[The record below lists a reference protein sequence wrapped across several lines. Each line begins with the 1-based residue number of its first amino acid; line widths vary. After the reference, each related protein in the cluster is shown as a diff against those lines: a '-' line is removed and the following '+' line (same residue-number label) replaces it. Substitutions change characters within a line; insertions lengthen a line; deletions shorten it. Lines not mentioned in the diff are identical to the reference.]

1 MVWIHWSQYSYIVNF
16 QHGASASVQWVKNEI
31 HNLRMGISWWAKRL
45 ETPPILMISQ
55 YMYIHVY
62 GKCISTACLLLL
74 LYTIVWQIHSLSLFY
89 KSEGIDEV
97 DKQRLRLVKRVMG
110 GTGGKNP
117 PSSKEKPVK
126 ETFIPPELSMVTFF
140 MTKVRER
147 CSTKHILNSQ
157 FCFIFWL
164 Q

>member
-1 MVWIHWSQYSYIVNF
+1 
-16 QHGASASVQWVKNEI
+16 
-31 HNLRMGISWWAKRL
+31 
-45 ETPPILMISQ
+45 
-55 YMYIHVY
+55 MYIIIFI
-62 GKCISTACLLLL
+62 CIYSLPTTALVHNCLADT
-74 LYTIVWQIHSLSLFY
+74 LYIMCLNLFY

-140 MTKVRER
+140 MTKVRDVF
-147 CSTKHILNSQ
+147 TKHILDSQ
-157 FCFIFWL
+157 FCYHLFIKFFTIL
-164 Q
+164 SHANFFTFSDYN

>member
-1 MVWIHWSQYSYIVNF
+1 MANVYNYI
-16 QHGASASVQWVKNEI
+16 
-31 HNLRMGISWWAKRL
+31 
-45 ETPPILMISQ
+45 
-55 YMYIHVY
+55 YMYIQLAY
-62 GKCISTACLLLL
+62 YCSCTQLFGRYIMCLN
-74 LYTIVWQIHSLSLFY
+74 LFY

-140 MTKVRER
+140 MTKVRDVF
-147 CSTKHILNSQ
+147 TKHILNSQ
-157 FCFIFWL
+157 FCYHLFIKFFTIL
-164 Q
+164 SHANFFTFSDYN

>member
-1 MVWIHWSQYSYIVNF
+1 M
-16 QHGASASVQWVKNEI
+16 
-31 HNLRMGISWWAKRL
+31 
-45 ETPPILMISQ
+45 
-55 YMYIHVY
+55 
-62 GKCISTACLLLL
+62 
-74 LYTIVWQIHSLSLFY
+74 YTIVWQIHSLSLFY

-147 CSTKHILNSQ
+147 DVLLNISLTVNLVL
-157 FCFIFWL
+157 FFGYNNSYS
-164 Q
+164 

>member
-1 MVWIHWSQYSYIVNF
+1 MCQN
-16 QHGASASVQWVKNEI
+16 
-31 HNLRMGISWWAKRL
+31 
-45 ETPPILMISQ
+45 
-55 YMYIHVY
+55 
-62 GKCISTACLLLL
+62 
-74 LYTIVWQIHSLSLFY
+74 LFY

-140 MTKVRER
+140 MTKVRDVLLNISLIVNFVIIYT
-147 CSTKHILNSQ
+147 CIHKILFNYLTGQ
-157 FCFIFWL
+157 RFYFFGL
-164 Q
+164 